1 MKNCLGVSVKVLLVT
16 EKCSPDVLQRDGG
29 AMLVRTLQRA
39 FGDSLSIMQF
49 GSKTTSLA
57 TWNFDYPSKNVDR
70 FQRRL
75 VNSRFI
81 AECVKK
87 EEHNFTHVIFIHVSM
102 QFGLI
107 DIPLSSDIDVWT
119 FPMFL
124 TPSYQASGEVVPD
137 EYIQAERLTLA
148 ESRNILT
155 PSHFEKRQL
164 VNDYFVLEKY
174 IHVIPRGVDIRHLAP
189 KTRSLT
195 SPINFCSIGSIK
207 PQKNTLGLIQLFVKI
222 REKFPES
229 TLKII
234 GPNQNTE
241 YFSSVCRA
249 IKQQGLS
256 EFIQLVGYVSPN
268 DLASVIDDAHFHL
281 SASTCETFGRSIF
294 ESLASGILSIGR
306 ESGNSAAE
314 FLSHVPYAR
323 FADNDD
329 DAINHLT
336 EMTNSFSMLSS
347 MALEIGTLYDD
358 EILSRLIVAKIFNK
372 DVIAISDFDGTLY
385 HKNDAEKTLR
395 CFSNFKKFPIRV
407 VCSARPL
414 SYLIE
419 ELRNHKLEV
428 DWIIGCS
435 GSIVSNGSGM
445 PLWIYPLNSVDVTY
459 LEGLS
464 ATVEYVKNEES
475 VLQIALPVGLLPNV
489 SGLREEIYQ
498 NTAFIA
504 HWQSSKLRAVHRLLT
519 SINWLGQVRAFGDG
533 IYDLE
538 LLNYFDGTL
547 ITPSPIN
554 ISQKKEIEFA

>member
-1 MKNCLGVSVKVLLVT
+1 MKVLLVT
-16 EKCSPDVLQRDGG
+16 EKFSPDVLQRDGG

-49 GSKTTSLA
+49 GSKTTSPA
-57 TWNFDYPSKNVDR
+57 TWNFDYPSKIVDR

-107 DIPLSSDIDVWT
+107 DIPLSSDISVWT

-137 EYIQAERLTLA
+137 EYMQAERLTLA

-164 VNDYFVLEKY
+164 VNDYFVLEKF

-189 KTRSLT
+189 KARSLT

-241 YFSSVCRA
+241 YFSSVCRE
-249 IKQQGLS
+249 IEEQGLA
-256 EFIQLVGYVSPN
+256 EFIHLVGYVSPN
-268 DLASVIDDAHFHL
+268 DMASVINDAHFHL

-314 FLSHVPYAR
+314 FLGSVPYAR
-323 FADNDD
+323 FSDNDVD
-329 DAINHLT
+329 TINHLM
-336 EMTNSFSMLSS
+336 EMVNSFSVLSS
-347 MALEIGTLYDD
+347 MALEIGKLYDD
-358 EILSRLIVAKIFNK
+358 DILSRLIVAKICNK
-372 DVIAISDFDGTLY
+372 EVIAISDFDGTLY
-385 HKNDAEKTLR
+385 HKNDAEKTSR
-395 CFSNFKKFPIRV
+395 CFASFKKFPIRI

-414 SYLIE
+414 NYLLE
-419 ELRNHKLEV
+419 ELRKHKLEV

-435 GSIVSNGSGM
+435 GSIVSNGNGI
-445 PLWIYPLNSVDVTY
+445 PLWICPLSSVDVTY

-464 ATVEYVKNEES
+464 STVDYVKIDDS
-475 VLQIALPVGLLPNV
+475 VLQMALPVGLLPNE

-498 NTAFIA
+498 DTAFIA
-504 HWQSSKLRAVHRLLT
+504 HWQSSKLRAVHRLLI
-519 SINWLGQVRAFGDG
+519 SINWSGQVRAFGDG

-547 ITPSPIN
+547 ITPCPIK
-554 ISQKKEIEFA
+554 ISQAQEIEYA